1 MVSIIVP
8 IYNKEKE
15 LNKCILSLINQSYKN
30 LEIILIN
37 DGSKDS
43 SKCICE
49 KFKNQDS
56 RVKLIDKENAGV
68 ELARISGIQ
77 IATGEYITFVDSD
90 DWLPYDA
97 IEKLVQTM
105 KKKDADVVFGNFSR
119 VLDKYGILK
128 KYSHK
133 QIYDNKIINRE
144 EFIYKYFDS
153 FCGWG
158 EMPVNMCGKLYKKS
172 LIKDSIIDTVGISH
186 GEDLCFNLQVL
197 PNANKIVSIP
207 DSIYFYRWGGMTNNI
222 NKNLFKDACKAYNFK
237 LKIFE
242 KFNCKDCYEKASVEL
257 CNFFKGYI
265 DTYLVFSNFNE
276 LQLLNFIENEMK
288 NKDLQK
294 AVNMPQYEWFLND
307 EIYRSIKS
315 QDAKKF
321 VELQKKGIIKRKI
334 KINTLKVI
342 NKVLT

>member
-1 MVSIIVP
+1 
-8 IYNKEKE
+8 
-15 LNKCILSLINQSYKN
+15 
-30 LEIILIN
+30 
-37 DGSKDS
+37 
-43 SKCICE
+43 
-49 KFKNQDS
+49 
-56 RVKLIDKENAGV
+56 
-68 ELARISGIQ
+68 
-77 IATGEYITFVDSD
+77 
-90 DWLPYDA
+90 
-97 IEKLVQTM
+97 
-105 KKKDADVVFGNFSR
+105 
-119 VLDKYGILK
+119 
-128 KYSHK
+128 
-133 QIYDNKIINRE
+133 
-144 EFIYKYFDS
+144 
-153 FCGWG
+153 
-158 EMPVNMCGKLYKKS
+158 MPVNMWGKLYKKP

-207 DSIYFYRWGGMTNNI
+207 DSIYFYRWGGMTNSI

-265 DTYLVFSNFNE
+265 DTYLVFSKFNE

-315 QDAKKF
+315 QDSKKF

>member
-30 LEIILIN
+30 LEIILVN
-37 DGSKDS
+37 DGSKDL
-43 SKCICE
+43 SKNICE

-56 RVKLIDKENAGV
+56 RIKLIDKENAGV
-68 ELARISGIQ
+68 ESARMSGIQ

-97 IEKLVQTM
+97 IEKLVQAM
-105 KKKDADVVFGNFSR
+105 KKEDADVVFGNFSR

-133 QIYDNKIINRE
+133 PIYDNQIIDRK

-158 EMPVNMCGKLYKKS
+158 EMPVNMWGKLYKKS

-265 DTYLVFSNFNE
+265 DTYLVFSKFNE

-307 EIYRSIKS
+307 KIYKYIKI

-321 VELQKKGIIKRKI
+321 LEIIERGFVKRRIMIATLRFISKI
-334 KINTLKVI
+334 LN
-342 NKVLT
+342 

>member
-1 MVSIIVP
+1 MVSIVVP

-37 DGSKDS
+37 DGSKVS

-265 DTYLVFSNFNE
+265 DTYLVFSNFND
-276 LQLLNFIENEMK
+276 LQLLNFIENGIK

-307 EIYRSIKS
+307 EIYKCIKN
-315 QDAKKF
+315 QDVEKF
-321 VELQKKGIIKRKI
+321 LEFQKKGLIKRKMRI
-334 KINTLKVI
+334 KTLKVI
-342 NKVLT
+342 SKVLT